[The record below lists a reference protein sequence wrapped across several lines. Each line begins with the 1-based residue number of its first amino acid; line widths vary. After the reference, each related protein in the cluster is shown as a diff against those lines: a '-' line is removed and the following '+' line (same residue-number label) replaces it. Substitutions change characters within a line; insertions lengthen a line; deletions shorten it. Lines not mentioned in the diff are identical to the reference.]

1 MKISIRVLIV
11 LLCISFTQP
20 ANAFSFGGLK
30 NLFKSIDNLFDYY
43 FGSKVVHA
51 PKVFKEDNETSD
63 TFGFFE
69 EYGLVW
75 YNKDKPCSEASDKD
89 FYDNKDVE
97 STIYC
102 VALRKQCSDILTFEI
117 GKFKLEEEKFHQC
130 VNNVRKELGYKIILD
145 INKIMK
151 EFNSDKD

>member
-75 YNKDKPCSEASDKD
+75 YNKDKTCKELTSNKYLKD
-89 FYDNKDVE
+89 E
-97 STIYC
+97 IYC
-102 VALRKQCSDILTFEI
+102 VSLRKQCSDILTFEI

-130 VNNVRKELGYKIILD
+130 VNDVRKELGYKIILD

>member
-75 YNKDKPCSEASDKD
+75 YNKDKTCKELTSNKYLKD
-89 FYDNKDVE
+89 E
-97 STIYC
+97 IYC
-102 VALRKQCSDILTFEI
+102 VSLRKQCSDILTFEI

-130 VNNVRKELGYKIILD
+130 VNNVRKELGYKLKYDPNIL
-145 INKIMK
+145 MK

>member
-11 LLCISFTQP
+11 LLCISFTHP

-75 YNKDKPCSEASDKD
+75 YNKDKTCKELTSNKYLKD
-89 FYDNKDVE
+89 E
-97 STIYC
+97 IYC
-102 VALRKQCSDILTFEI
+102 VSLRKQCSDILTFEI

-130 VNNVRKELGYKIILD
+130 VNDVRKELGYKIILD